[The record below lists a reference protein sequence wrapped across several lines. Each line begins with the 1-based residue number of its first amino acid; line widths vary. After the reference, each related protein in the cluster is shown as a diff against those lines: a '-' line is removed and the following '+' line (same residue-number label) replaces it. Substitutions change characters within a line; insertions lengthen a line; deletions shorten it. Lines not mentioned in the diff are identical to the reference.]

1 MGLEKKLFLVLEH
14 MLLGYTSASLPL
26 SVENVC
32 LTCRRWRL
40 NSSIFCDKAFFLSV
54 HLIVLNQISQLILD
68 FLDLLLLKGVL
79 PKKTFCTIYPCF
91 SLLTEMQNFNSNLLQ
106 LKEAGLS
113 VQSYFLS
120 CFKFLYKKPKHF
132 VLALLYYNPFYEVVN
147 YVVVT
152 WRERLT

>member
-1 MGLEKKLFLVLEH
+1 M
-14 MLLGYTSASLPL
+14 
-26 SVENVC
+26 
-32 LTCRRWRL
+32 
-40 NSSIFCDKAFFLSV
+40 
-54 HLIVLNQISQLILD
+54 LNQISQLILD

-106 LKEAGLS
+106 FKEAGLS

-147 YVVVT
+147 YVVVI
-152 WRERLT
+152 WRGRLT